1 MSGLLDTYRGTV
13 YPWHCD
19 HMNHMNVM
27 WYVGKFDE
35 ATWNLMSHLG
45 MGAAFLREHH
55 RGMAAIDQRI
65 SYQRELHAGDTVAIR
80 TGVVDVTDKKV
91 IFFHEMRNAD
101 TDAVS
106 AITLLTG
113 IHLDT
118 RTRKSCHLPKAAAD
132 KARAL
137 VVAYELPWKS

>member
-1 MSGLLDTYRGTV
+1 MSSLLDTYRGTV

-45 MGAAFLREHH
+45 MSAAFLREHH
-55 RGMAAIDQRI
+55 RGMAAIEQRI

-80 TGVVDVTDKKV
+80 TGVVDVTDKKI

-101 TDAVS
+101 TDTVS

-118 RTRKSCHLPKAAAD
+118 QARKSCHLPKAAAD
-132 KARAL
+132 KAREL
-137 VVAYELPWKS
+137 VVTYELPWKS

>member
-1 MSGLLDTYRGTV
+1 MKLLDTYRGTV

-35 ATWNLMSHLG
+35 ATWNLFSHLG
-45 MGAAFLREHH
+45 MSAAFLREHH
-55 RGMAAIDQRI
+55 RGMVAVDQRI
-65 SYQRELHAGDTVAIR
+65 SYQRELHAGDTVAVC
-80 TGVVDVTDKKV
+80 TGVFAVSDKKIV
-91 IFFHEMRNAD
+91 FFHEMRNAD

-113 IHLDT
+113 VHLDT
-118 RTRKSCHLPKAAAD
+118 RTRKSCHLPGSVAD
-132 KARAL
+132 RAREL
-137 VVAYELPWKS
+137 VVTYELPWKP